1 MRPRRFSTAN
11 TTADTTA
18 NTTAHTTDDSTGSTS
33 APTSGLT
40 AGDTSGLLAG
50 LLAGLMAGAL
60 ALGLTA
66 CGDPDAPGSG
76 PARDVD
82 LEAVEYAFRSD
93 DVITIV
99 AGDTISFNVRN
110 AGQIDHQ
117 LEVWTAENKVLGRTE
132 RIPPGATRSVTVTFE
147 QAGTYRVICDID
159 DHFSRGQQAR
169 FDVADA

>member
-1 MRPRRFSTAN
+1 MIAVAGCKTDRVRPRLLST
-11 TTADTTA
+11 
-18 NTTAHTTDDSTGSTS
+18 
-33 APTSGLT
+33 
-40 AGDTSGLLAG
+40 LLIVG
-50 LLAGLMAGAL
+50 
-60 ALGLTA
+60 ALGLTS

-82 LEAVEYAFRSD
+82 LEAIEYAFRSD

-147 QAGTYRVICDID
+147 EAGTYRVICDID